1 MKNDPLKSIE
11 PEIIT
16 IRKWA
21 SSKTIVR
28 KVYIFGSRACG
39 QFHHESDLDVAI
51 EIDPRKGDTNSFTT
65 WTCEAKKWKEELQPF
80 LRYNLD
86 LERYDPKETP
96 TVHKGIKKCNI
107 IIYER

>member
-1 MKNDPLKSIE
+1 MKNDLLKTIE
-11 PEIIT
+11 PEIMA

-21 SSKTIVR
+21 SSKSIVR
-28 KVYIFGSRACG
+28 KVFIFGSRACG
-39 QFHHESDLDVAI
+39 QSHHESDLDVAI

-65 WTCEAKKWKEELQPF
+65 WICEAKKWEEELQPF

-86 LERYDPKETP
+86 LERYNHRETP
-96 TVHKGIKKCNI
+96 TVHKGIKKCSV